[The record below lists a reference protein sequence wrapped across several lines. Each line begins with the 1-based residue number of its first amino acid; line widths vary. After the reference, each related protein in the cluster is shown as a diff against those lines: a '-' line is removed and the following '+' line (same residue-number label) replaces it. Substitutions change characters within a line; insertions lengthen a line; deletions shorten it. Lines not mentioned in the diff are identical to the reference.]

1 MSGWHMKGKVWGKGG
16 LMSWWQYEGNSLGK
30 GGLMSGW
37 QYEGNSLGK
46 GQLKKGVVLGQG
58 GNLKGSD
65 LQTVSYDRWTIIR
78 VET

>member
-16 LMSWWQYEGNSLGK
+16 LMSW
-30 GGLMSGW
+30 W